1 MKINWLFVIC
11 NIVFF
16 YIGYFI
22 QEGKVAKMEKLN
34 ELYKKMAEAKV
45 VEVAKIAID
54 KEEEDD

>member
-11 NIVFF
+11 NMTFF
-16 YIGYFI
+16 SIGYFI
-22 QEGKVAKMEKLN
+22 QERRVNKMEKLN
-34 ELYKKMAEAKV
+34 DLYKKMAEAKV

>member
-1 MKINWLFVIC
+1 MKIDWFFVMS

-22 QEGKVAKMEKLN
+22 QERKVNKMEKLN

-45 VEVAKIAID
+45 VKVAKIAID
-54 KEEEDD
+54 EEEDDD